1 MRILRKIFGLHP
13 VAFLLVCLV
22 PAVLIANLTSHTEA
36 LLDALLLHIDTDADG
51 NITDESPSYVA
62 VTVGTEAYDATGWDA
77 DLTVPTKDAVRDKI
91 EAIPTGGDITTVLSD
106 ETGDVVRLFQTAAAF
121 VDADATPDVSGGTVF
136 ITANTGAT
144 TITDFD
150 TSLVDGHMIFI
161 IVNDAN
167 TTFDLT
173 SSGLEGTG
181 GKDYAAANG
190 DLVIAVYSTTDSQWH
205 MIFWPS
211 TIGAVSLQEGITW
224 TDGDGTGSLA
234 WAFAFGAARTIT
246 IPGDADQTLVTLS
259 STNAFTGPNDFG
271 GATGLEL
278 PNGTNP
284 TVDATGEAAI
294 DTDGANEAGDLTMRV
309 FDGTN
314 TVALGR
320 KLHCIQATAIKPQD
334 WADTERDLFPFWANN
349 TGMVFTITEIKAWS
363 DTDDTTVTVEL
374 VPGTDWSTPSAVDA
388 LEIATDGTSVF
399 TDTQTT
405 ITDATVAHDEILTL
419 DFDDTD
425 DPGVVKVC
433 VCGWFN
439 GAID

>member
-22 PAVLIANLTSHTEA
+22 PAVLIANLTAHTEA
-36 LLDALLLHIDTDADG
+36 LLDALLMHIDTDADG
-51 NITDESPSYVA
+51 NITDESPTYVA
-62 VTVGTEAYDATGWDA
+62 VSVDTEAYDATGWEA
-77 DLTVPTKDAVRDKI
+77 DFTVPTKDAVRDKI

-246 IPGDADQTLVTLS
+246 IPGDADQTLATANSTTTFTNKTYDVDGTGNVLSNLDEGNMTAAAVLKHRRYHQTAHFDPDNQYATYGGILVLDPVT
-259 STNAFTGPNDFG
+259 A
-271 GATGLEL
+271 
-278 PNGTNP
+278 
-284 TVDATGEAAI
+284 AAI
-294 DTDGANEAGDLTMRV
+294 TIMSSKGLDASTIGVGLRNVAALCAAFRGARLLRYTD
-309 FDGTN
+309 
-314 TVALGR
+314 
-320 KLHCIQATAIKPQD
+320 
-334 WADTERDLFPFWANN
+334 AD
-349 TGMVFTITEIKAWS
+349 
-363 DTDDTTVTVEL
+363 
-374 VPGTDWSTPSAVDA
+374 AVDPRRHHRSYGIR
-388 LEIATDGTSVF
+388 LHPDRTRKGPATRQGGLQARS
-399 TDTQTT
+399 
-405 ITDATVAHDEILTL
+405 
-419 DFDDTD
+419 
-425 DPGVVKVC
+425 
-433 VCGWFN
+433 
-439 GAID
+439 